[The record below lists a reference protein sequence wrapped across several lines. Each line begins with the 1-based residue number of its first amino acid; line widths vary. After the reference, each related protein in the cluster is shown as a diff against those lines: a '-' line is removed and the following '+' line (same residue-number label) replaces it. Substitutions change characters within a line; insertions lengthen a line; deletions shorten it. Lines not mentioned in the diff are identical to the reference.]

1 MSEMVWGGPG
11 WGFVTQGIHIS
22 GRAREKCA
30 AKPQTDETFC
40 DPGSQTEAF
49 CDPGL
54 ELIPGQAHLRIET
67 ETFCDPGSQTEA
79 FCDPG
84 NLHFWPRK
92 WCQELRLGPPLPRAP
107 GSGILDGAN

>member
-1 MSEMVWGGPG
+1 MVWGGPG

-40 DPGSQTEAF
+40 DPG
-49 CDPGL
+49 L

-67 ETFCDPGSQTEA
+67 QTFCDPESQTVA

>member
-1 MSEMVWGGPG
+1 MRGGWYRAVTAHRALSGVGGGVSEMVWGGPG

-54 ELIPGQAHLRIET
+54 ELIPGQAHLR
-67 ETFCDPGSQTEA
+67 
-79 FCDPG
+79 
-84 NLHFWPRK
+84 
-92 WCQELRLGPPLPRAP
+92 
-107 GSGILDGAN
+107 